1 VAPFKGPS
9 DDYVQVNER
18 IVRFIEKFPDGSL
31 QSEIV
36 ELTNERVV
44 IRGIA
49 YRNPDDPKPGVGH
62 SWLEIPG
69 KTPFTRGSEIENAE
83 TSAWGRALAALGF
96 EVKRGIA
103 SLEEVRNKRIEGE
116 VETKIESSEVAGVSR
131 GGRTDKAN
139 PIQIRQAKL
148 LSRELDLGTTGFREA
163 IDRIMGT
170 ELEPFDDEDEAA
182 KKLVAYLEDLS
193 RDDIGTLIQ
202 GLSAEVEARNGQ
214 GQGDREPA
222 EESLAGSV

>member
-1 VAPFKGPS
+1 MPYKGPS

-18 IVRFIEKFPDGSL
+18 IIRFIEKFPDGSL

-36 ELTNERVV
+36 ELSDSRVV
-44 IRGIA
+44 VRGIA
-49 YRNPDDPKPGVGH
+49 YRNPDDPKPGIGH

-103 SLEEVRNKRIEGE
+103 SLEEVRNKSNGDESESDPVIGE
-116 VETKIESSEVAGVSR
+116 SEVPGVER
-131 GGRTDKAN
+131 GGRTSKAN
-139 PIQIRQAKL
+139 PIQVRQARL
-148 LSRELDLGTTGFREA
+148 LSRELELGIHGFREA
-163 IDRIMGT
+163 MERILGRSPT
-170 ELEPFDDEDEAA
+170 LPENEEAA
-182 KKLVAYLEDLS
+182 GKMLVEYLESLE

-202 GLSAEVEARNGQ
+202 GLSAEVEARDS
-214 GQGDREPA
+214 GQGDSEQTA
-222 EESLAGSV
+222 ANLA